1 MPKSEPITVLKT
13 AENEALTNLPV
24 TISRTIK
31 NHLEALVEPFSNAP
45 KLNARIKRIFKKP
58 Q

>member
-13 AENEALTNLPV
+13 AENEALTNLPA